1 MIADPDPAATDTSA
15 ERSDVRLRA
24 WQHDVNNA
32 LNAAMLAT
40 HVAGVVWS
48 MGDAPGAA
56 ANLERA
62 YRACARLQCLLEEHP
77 AWRKEAERE

>member
-1 MIADPDPAATDTSA
+1 MSADPDPAIADASA
-15 ERSDVRLRA
+15 ERSDVCLRT

-32 LNAAMLAT
+32 LNTATLAT

-48 MGDAPGAA
+48 MGDAQCAA

-62 YRACARLQCLLEEHP
+62 YQACARLQLLLEEHP
-77 AWRKEAERE
+77 ARRKEAEHE